1 MGKKKLPLQGY
12 DFYTGVLNLIP
23 TTTEAYIK
31 CGKCPETIVKRRKHE
46 LRDLYKKMLLS
57 SISYR
62 LTEIQQRQFPT
73 ENEVLV
79 FIVQYFISKKDYDST
94 DLDNMA
100 KTILDILKGQLYSD
114 DRQVRV
120 LLILKKMIDKLI
132 PQNYTFIAVKELK
145 DDKDSTLTQVAGIE
159 RSISEY
165 HETRKRA

>member
-1 MGKKKLPLQGY
+1 
-12 DFYTGVLNLIP
+12 
-23 TTTEAYIK
+23 
-31 CGKCPETIVKRRKHE
+31 
-46 LRDLYKKMLLS
+46 MLLS